1 MLLIIILSLFA
12 LPLSV
17 PRQIQVA
24 RLIQAVMN
32 SVPANADVHVEFSQ
46 DPNVQ
51 EPRIEIEHI
60 RIAQEH
66 PLQAEQRSSASTQ
79 PNSAETRNSTNSS
92 PERGN
97 AINQQSV
104 VSCLHH
110 KLMLLFR
117 YN

>member
-1 MLLIIILSLFA
+1 MNAHFLHA
-12 LPLSV
+12 HATV
-17 PRQIQVA
+17 PRQLQVA

-66 PLQAEQRSSASTQ
+66 PLQAEQRQPGAPQ
-79 PNSAETRNSTNSS
+79 PNTADNANTNSP

-97 AINQQSV
+97 VTKQ
-104 VSCLHH
+104 CE
-110 KLMLLFR
+110 
-117 YN
+117 